1 MHVLAV
7 GSAANVFSLQT
18 EQCACPFAL
27 LARPG
32 MHGRHDAEVLSG
44 WWKPRGHS
52 VHCPAFWISENCPA
66 AQSTHVLSALFSR
79 LPALHAEHDALPL
92 PAVRP
97 AWQFSQLMASGA
109 LAGVAAQTVVY
120 PLDVLRRRVQL
131 DRAGLGA
138 LGTLRAVVAREGWRA
153 LFAGIVPTY
162 LKTVPAVAT
171 TATVCVSLVSHFKQ
185 ANAASTA

>member
-1 MHVLAV
+1 MPFVAVQNTTIDLAKAFA
-7 GSAANVFSLQT
+7 GENGYEPSAPV
-18 EQCACPFAL
+18 
-27 LARPG
+27 
-32 MHGRHDAEVLSG
+32 
-44 WWKPRGHS
+44 
-52 VHCPAFWISENCPA
+52 
-66 AQSTHVLSALFSR
+66 
-79 LPALHAEHDALPL
+79 
-92 PAVRP
+92 
-97 AWQFSQLMASGA
+97 LMASGA

-185 ANAASTA
+185 ANAASS